1 VQAKNFLQVGKIGK
15 IYGELEHVP
24 LGERLTRILL
34 ARGLAVLVLRQ
45 ATDVVGELDS
55 VGTMKTAGI

>member
-1 VQAKNFLQVGKIGK
+1 MQAKNFLQV
-15 IYGELEHVP
+15 GELEHVP